1 MSKETI
7 VSRIIADAEA
17 EAAEIVATAKTRAE
31 TISASAR
38 MQAEKDRLATEKEV
52 EEKARDIREKK
63 AAAARLDGAK
73 ILLAAKRSV
82 IDGVYARALER
93 MVDMSKEE
101 AVKLSSSLLSAYAD
115 EGDTVYFAENFK
127 YVDDVAILPIVKA
140 KKLIISTTRVR
151 LDGGFMLVGRK
162 SDKKRR
168 ITHNNILTNFF
179 FNYKS
184 KIKNIF
190 ILRP

>member
-93 MVDMSKEE
+93 MVAMSKEE

-115 EGDTVYFAENFK
+115 EGDTVYFAENFN

-140 KKLIISTTRVR
+140 KQLIISTTRVR

-162 SDKKRR
+162 SDKNLSYGALLAADREEYQSDIAKK
-168 ITHNNILTNFF
+168 LF
-179 FNYKS
+179 
-184 KIKNIF
+184 
-190 ILRP
+190 